1 MLERTAPEQPSP
13 QASAAAPPQEAFVQP
28 PDLPADAASVQAPE
42 QFRFKFSGDGAEY
55 FRIWL
60 TNMAFTVMSLGL
72 YSAWAKV
79 RRLEYVYRN
88 TRLADAHFMYD
99 AQPFAILRGRLIAAV
114 LFVIYYFY
122 TELPAWIALVV
133 LALLACAFPYLMW
146 SGLRFK
152 ANRARHRGLRFI
164 FSGSLSEAYQMYLP
178 LIAVI
183 VGPTAVALATVGS
196 VWEEGATALIGF
208 GSLVMFVFL
217 PWVHARLRR
226 WITNHTW
233 YGQSKF
239 SIDVPTRKFYGLY
252 IKTIFVAIGVGIVAT
267 SAGGLLYSLA
277 SMLIAGRPAPLNFA
291 VFLISAGLTYSVV
304 VPFFVAKLQNLT
316 WQATRLEGVGF
327 DCRLSAGALIWLTIK
342 NLFLILVTLGLWRPF
357 GWIRVM
363 KMRIESVAW
372 LGSAALLAAHQTQT
386 KGSTAGSEAA
396 DFFGADFGL

>member
-1 MLERTAPEQPSP
+1 MLERTAQEQSLT
-13 QASAAAPPQEAFVQP
+13 QASTTAPSHEAFAQP
-28 PDLPADAASVQAPE
+28 ADLPADAPSAQAPE
-42 QFRFKFSGDGAEY
+42 QFRFRFSGDGAEY

-88 TRLADAHFMYD
+88 TRLTDAHFMYD

-152 ANRARHRGLRFI
+152 ANRARHRGLRFS

-183 VGPTAVALATVGS
+183 VGPTALALATVGS
-196 VWEEGATALIGF
+196 VWEEGATAIIGF
-208 GSLVMFVFL
+208 GSLAMFVFM

-226 WITNHTW
+226 WITSNTW

-267 SAGGLLYSLA
+267 AGGGLLYSLA
-277 SMLIAGRPAPLNFA
+277 SILFAGRPAPLNFA
-291 VFLISAGLTYSVV
+291 VFLISAALTYSVV

-327 DCRLSAGALIWLTIK
+327 DCRLSSGALIWLTLK

-386 KGSTAGSEAA
+386 AGSTAGSEAA